1 MELMRGLPVK
11 KEWMNRSFGLLMVG
25 RFISQLGDKLYLLAL
40 PWLVLEL
47 THSALSSSITFALEI
62 IPQVLLA
69 PFIGVFVDRKSRKL
83 LMVFSDWVRGIIVG
97 VITMLAYLG
106 NIQMIHIYL
115 AAFLLAT
122 FTLLFDSASEGYIPK
137 VVAKSY
143 LVEANANLTFINTL
157 MRLIGPAL
165 AGILIAWIGAAGTIG
180 INAISFI
187 LSGMVLS
194 FLNKDDDENSG
205 NKKVNKILE
214 DIREGFQY
222 LTKHEILFPIALFST
237 FMNMGIF
244 LVQALLIYGSKE
256 ILGYGPEETS
266 IIFWVSGIVA
276 SITTLLL
283 KPLKKIATKGKIVRF
298 GSIGVFFSIF
308 ILVLNESLVTFTVSY
323 TLLLMIGIIVNVNM
337 MAYRQEIIP
346 DHLFGRVM
354 TSSRVLVNV
363 FSPISMIAAGY
374 LASKYST
381 QLVFEIA
388 AVIIF
393 CNVLYAWFSKMRQIE

>member
-97 VITMLAYLG
+97 VITMLTYLG

-122 FTLLFDSASEGYIPK
+122 FTILFDSASEGYIPK